1 MKKVSLTA
9 VVLALAT
16 ASAWAHEGHE
26 HGGHHLNN
34 LPASCEAYFKRADAC
49 FAKAGESPSS
59 FHATNTMVLKHSLHD
74 ATQKQREE
82 MCVYA
87 DKHFGDIARKLKCE

>member
-26 HGGHHLNN
+26 H
-34 LPASCEAYFKRADAC
+34 FKRADAC

>member
-1 MKKVSLTA
+1 MKKLSLMA
-9 VVLALAT
+9 VLALAT
-16 ASAWAHEGHE
+16 AGAWGHEGHE
-26 HGGHHLNN
+26 HGGHNVSN

-49 FAKAGESPSS
+49 FAKAGEAASS
-59 FHATNTMVLKHSLHD
+59 FHARNTLVLKYSLHD

-87 DKHFGDIARKLKCE
+87 DTHFGDIAQKLKCE

>member
-59 FHATNTMVLKHSLHD
+59 FQAFAARCHAET
-74 ATQKQREE
+74 
-82 MCVYA
+82 
-87 DKHFGDIARKLKCE
+87 ARGNVRLRG

>member
-16 ASAWAHEGHE
+16 ASAWAHEGH
-26 HGGHHLNN
+26 HLGN

>member
-1 MKKVSLTA
+1 MKKLSLMA
-9 VVLALAT
+9 VLALAT
-16 ASAWAHEGHE
+16 AGAWG
-26 HGGHHLNN
+26 HGGHHLSN

-49 FAKAGESPSS
+49 FAKAGEAASS
-59 FHATNTMVLKHSLHD
+59 FHARNTLVLKHSLHD

-87 DKHFGDIARKLKCE
+87 DTHFGDIAQKLKCE

>member
-26 HGGHHLNN
+26 PGGHHLNN
-34 LPASCEAYFKRADAC
+34 LYFKRADAC

-87 DKHFGDIARKLKCE
+87 DTHFGDIAQKLKCE

>member
-1 MKKVSLTA
+1 MKKLSLMA
-9 VVLALAT
+9 VLALAM
-16 ASAWAHEGHE
+16 AAAWGHEGHE
-26 HGGHHLNN
+26 HGGHNLSN

-87 DKHFGDIARKLKCE
+87 DTHFGDIARKLKCE

>member
-1 MKKVSLTA
+1 MKKLSLMA
-9 VVLALAT
+9 VLALAT
-16 ASAWAHEGHE
+16 AGAWGHEGHN
-26 HGGHHLNN
+26 LSN

-49 FAKAGESPSS
+49 FAKAGEAASS
-59 FHATNTMVLKHSLHD
+59 FHARNTLVLKHSLHD